1 MNKPTRPRILFIF
14 PRWPNRTL
22 WGHFKYKFP
31 ALGLLTIA
39 AITPD
44 EYDIELVD
52 ENCEP
57 IPMDSDADII
67 ALSVMTPLAH
77 RAYALADH
85 FRARGK
91 TVVMG
96 GVHVSCEPEE
106 ALEHGDSVII
116 GEGETAWLNWLEDFA
131 AGSLKKRYQAE
142 GFSTLEAIPPARR
155 DLLKK
160 KNYITSS
167 TIQLTRGC
175 PHDCE
180 YCTVTAFFGRKFRM
194 RPLDDFVQEYQQ
206 LEDRFIFIVDDNIMS
221 NRKAAMELFASLRGM
236 PKWWGSQAPI
246 TVGDD
251 EEALRAMAA
260 CGCKSLFIGFE
271 SLDPDNLAKMG
282 KKFVE
287 VDKNIERIQ
296 RIQSHGIGIQ
306 GSFIVGY
313 DFDTPAVFDQMYSF
327 IEEARLEA
335 FLISVLTP
343 FPGIRVT
350 KRLEEE
356 GRILTRDW
364 SKYDMNTVVYRPVG
378 FTPYELQEGYY
389 ALNKALYSLRSI
401 VRRTVNFKKNMA
413 IFVPQNVGFRL
424 AWKTLLRELRKEE
437 GKYLS
442 HKGAEAQRS
451 WEGPC
456 PHGPCGE

>member
-1 MNKPTRPRILFIF
+1 MTPLTRKPRILFIF
-14 PRWPNRTL
+14 PRWPNTTL
-22 WGHFKYKFP
+22 WGNFRYKFP

-39 AITPD
+39 AITPP
-44 EYDIELVD
+44 EFDIEFID

-57 IPMDSDADII
+57 VPLDADVDIV
-67 ALSVMTPLAH
+67 ALSVMTPLAY
-77 RAYALADH
+77 RAYELADA

-106 ALEHGDSVII
+106 ALAHADSVII
-116 GEGETAWLNWLEDFA
+116 GEGETAWLQWLRDFSS
-131 AGSLKKRYQAE
+131 GTLQQKYRAE
-142 GFSTLEAIPPARR
+142 GFSTLNGIPPARR

-160 KNYITSS
+160 KNYITAG

-194 RPLDDFVQEYQQ
+194 RPLDEFVAEYQQ
-206 LEDRFIFIVDDNIMS
+206 LDDRFIFIVDDNIMS
-221 NRKAAMELFASLRGM
+221 NRKAAMDLFARLRGT
-236 PKWWGSQAPI
+236 PKWWGSQVPI

-251 EEALRAMAA
+251 EEALKAMAA

-271 SLDPDNLAKMG
+271 SLNTDNLAKMG

-287 VDKNIERIQ
+287 VDKNIERIR
-296 RIQSHGIGIQ
+296 RIQQYGIGIQ

-327 IEEARLEA
+327 IDEARLEA
-335 FLISVLTP
+335 FLVSVLTP

-364 SKYDMNTVVYRPVG
+364 RKYDMNTVVYRPVG
-378 FTPYELQEGYY
+378 FTPDELQAGYY
-389 ALNKALYSLRSI
+389 DLNNALYSLRSI
-401 VRRTVNFKKNMA
+401 VKRSVNFKKNMA
-413 IFVPQNVGFRL
+413 IFVPQNLGFRA
-424 AWKTLLRELRKEE
+424 AWKSLHHTIK
-437 GKYLS
+437 GK
-442 HKGAEAQRS
+442 G
-451 WEGPC
+451 
-456 PHGPCGE
+456 